1 MFALV
6 KFLEEF
12 DSNRLYVVDA
22 DTILDFHPKST
33 DDFDNRAIY
42 SVFWV
47 DENSENTQAYKAQ
60 VLLLA
65 ESKEELDNKK
75 SCKRV
80 QIPKIRMD
88 SDDDEP
94 SNIQDRKEASQKR
107 KNAQA
112 HAKSNTYAKIL
123 EKHVKDVQR
132 KAKGDSCSQ
141 PRHQGPLQKK
151 PRLNDTS
158 SSDDDESLVSAKELR
173 REIAEKKMWRKRTEK
188 LEEENSILLQQIQ
201 SLQRCLESKIFQTE
215 AIQSP
220 GCSMEPKGTRPIQVT
235 KEKHG
240 RMENFAFARKGVTPE
255 AAAVSSGAATEE
267 MSGTEDNPFRED
279 DSEVDK
285 ARCIT
290 VPETDFVHLPDGSFH
305 LAKGVIITASQAA
318 KILNNK
324 KATLVCK
331 DTAQAIWGTEVLSE
345 RSVCGVAAP
354 KAKAAGQLPK
364 QPLTPAKV
372 DVVAATVRH
381 WGTIKGEDVTS
392 TISNI
397 TKGVV

>member
-141 PRHQGPLQKK
+141 PRHQGPLVAN
-151 PRLNDTS
+151 PHRFDVMVMPNLYGNIIDNLAAGLVGGAGVVPGAS
-158 SSDDDESLVSAKELR
+158 YSSDCVIYEPGARHTFGEATGKNIANPTAMFLCAAQMLR
-173 REIAEKKMWRKRTEK
+173 HVN
-188 LEEENSILLQQIQ
+188 L
-201 SLQRCLESKIFQTE
+201 
-215 AIQSP
+215 
-220 GCSMEPKGTRPIQVT
+220 
-235 KEKHG
+235 HYY
-240 RMENFAFARKGVTPE
+240 
-255 AAAVSSGAATEE
+255 
-267 MSGTEDNPFRED
+267 
-279 DSEVDK
+279 
-285 ARCIT
+285 
-290 VPETDFVHLPDGSFH
+290 
-305 LAKGVIITASQAA
+305 
-318 KILNNK
+318 
-324 KATLVCK
+324 ATLVK
-331 DTAQAIWGTEVLSE
+331 DAVEKVIKSGKVRTRDLGGYASTTEFTSAVI
-345 RSVCGVAAP
+345 
-354 KAKAAGQLPK
+354 QNLP
-364 QPLTPAKV
+364 
-372 DVVAATVRH
+372 H
-381 WGTIKGEDVTS
+381 
-392 TISNI
+392 
-397 TKGVV
+397 